1 LPCHKSVDF
10 GLIIWFRSFTC
21 RKSTDT
27 KLLFNTRALF
37 KNRTELPYK
46 SVIFKDFIIV
56 GHFHERYFK
65 TFDSILIGKIAN
77 LPPKERKMKK
87 TALLALLIAFILPSF
102 AQERPARFRNFSTDD
117 GLPDNSVRSIFQD
130 SNGLIWLCTREGI
143 CMYDGLHFKPLED
156 PNCDILDG
164 LAMSLMED
172 RQHRLWF
179 VTTLGIGFHDLETGE
194 NRTVRRSAAR
204 GLVGAADI
212 AVDRNGMVWIA
223 NEDIFC
229 WDPTRQ
235 QLIDYSPVA
244 LFTSNTVEADSNGS
258 VWFLATSGD
267 LYRFSKVVG
276 GKAHRG

>member
-1 LPCHKSVDF
+1 
-10 GLIIWFRSFTC
+10 
-21 RKSTDT
+21 
-27 KLLFNTRALF
+27 
-37 KNRTELPYK
+37 
-46 SVIFKDFIIV
+46 
-56 GHFHERYFK
+56 
-65 TFDSILIGKIAN
+65 
-77 LPPKERKMKK
+77 MKK

-223 NEDIFC
+223 NEDRNANNANLMF
-229 WDPTRQ
+229 DVMNDQ
-235 QLIDYSPVA
+235 FVSIDYGCIFNTATFEYPLSHLTSTDTILWSD
-244 LFTSNTVEADSNGS
+244 LFAHIVQGIQKPCFKQFIERLNKEYENSIQQCNLICFDIIEDIPREWNVPQTVIKDKISQLFDEKWLVG
-258 VWFLATSGD
+258 VWNNFIECFND
-267 LYRFSKVVG
+267 NIHYE
-276 GKAHRG
+276 